1 VFWSYF
7 ATNRK
12 TETLLGNFRVSL
24 FTFGDVKLLVPQ
36 GSEFILYATYVVGEY
51 DFLNIS
57 SQVLDAGYRGLGKGC
72 KKGEERDRG

>member
-1 VFWSYF
+1 
-7 ATNRK
+7 
-12 TETLLGNFRVSL
+12 
-24 FTFGDVKLLVPQ
+24 VKLLVPQ
-36 GSEFILYATYVVGEY
+36 ASEFILYATYVVGEY